1 MVEAHVRF
9 WEMATHCMICKMI
22 YSTLHRFMPA
32 YRRIHSAYNM
42 FRMPSQALVD
52 ISQGRLT
59 GYVLIAIRILPC
71 NGAPALLEQAF
82 DMRISMPSQ
91 CKTRLHVALVTHIYR
106 QTKGIRK

>member
-1 MVEAHVRF
+1 
-9 WEMATHCMICKMI
+9 
-22 YSTLHRFMPA
+22 MPA

-42 FRMPSQALVD
+42 LGMPSQGGVD
-52 ISQGRLT
+52 TSQGKLT
-59 GYVLIAIRILPC
+59 GYALIAIRVLPC

-82 DMRISMPSQ
+82 DMRISMPAQ